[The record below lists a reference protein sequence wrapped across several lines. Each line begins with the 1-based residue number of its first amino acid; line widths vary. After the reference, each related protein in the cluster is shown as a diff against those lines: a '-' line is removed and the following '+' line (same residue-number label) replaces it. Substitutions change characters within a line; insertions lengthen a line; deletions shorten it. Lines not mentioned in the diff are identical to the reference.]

1 MGLKYIF
8 FQASDPSS
16 DLNLMFEYYFEEKKI
31 NMGEF
36 GLVNTY
42 IRFFQ
47 YAIDKEF
54 EQVLLLE
61 DDICFHYDFFNLFYE
76 SIMRVPPDWD
86 IVYLGAKQYHQSRYE
101 NDCKYFYLPNE
112 FLTGT
117 HAMLIHSRCFSILRD
132 HYIEN
137 QDSPVDESIKLLFRK
152 GIIKNVFVLNPN
164 LVITLCAEDTFS
176 DIQSKEKNDREN
188 YRFWGWDVSK
198 YILE

>member
-1 MGLKYIF
+1 
-8 FQASDPSS
+8 
-16 DLNLMFEYYFEEKKI
+16 
-31 NMGEF
+31 
-36 GLVNTY
+36 
-42 IRFFQ
+42 
-47 YAIDKEF
+47 
-54 EQVLLLE
+54 
-61 DDICFHYDFFNLFYE
+61 
-76 SIMRVPPDWD
+76 
-86 IVYLGAKQYHQSRYE
+86 
-101 NDCKYFYLPNE
+101 
-112 FLTGT
+112 
-117 HAMLIHSRCFSILRD
+117 MLIHSRCFSILRD